1 MKRILFFILWM
12 SVFASAQTTPVLNFN
27 VPASGSNTGVWGPLL
42 NANMVQIECYLTGL
56 CVIPAESV
64 QSLSINGGPP
74 LQTSGVTG
82 VGNIVLQNSPNI
94 NNATLNGTTAA
105 GPFSTQQLTISGS
118 GMLQYG
124 STTNN
129 DGRGVL
135 TLSGGTA
142 TYTFQGT
149 YSNPPVCISDFNT
162 TGKTVSNTTLTITA
176 TGTTVGYACF
186 GGVPIVNPPFTNL
199 TLQIANNTSACSQVT
214 VPPYCTIAMPAFT
227 TTGTNTNAQ
236 TQVLAPTPGHVSQLP
251 VSNYFPANSVKL
263 NVAAIQPWFSTAT
276 GCNGH
281 PCIGY
286 TSNNPSLVA
295 QQDTMLCNEG
305 FSDISPDW
313 YGNTSS
319 QSIINNT
326 VIAEAADLAGR
337 VGSICP
343 LKMEVMIDKG
353 LITSGMVG
361 VAGCPT
367 SGGTESATIACIETV
382 LNAAYDYVDAN
393 WGRKAYYRTDA
404 GLPVTFTFIIKNA
417 WTQMGSN
424 VTADWNTIWAA
435 VKAHMSSYA
444 TSYKVYEEF
453 GNFTDGSIDG
463 AYGWPQPP
471 IFSNASPST
480 QLCWNSVTC
489 STDYYVSLYTQGQAN
504 PSRTTIGLM
513 NVGFDWS
520 NAAYNGGVPKI
531 IARQCGQI
539 FINGAAEIATAGYN
553 SGNQLPY
560 VIWATLNDYGEGTN
574 FENGVDNC
582 YRMNTP
588 TLVTNTL
595 SWTTT
600 VTDATYA
607 STSTI
612 DHWRVWYGDSS
623 TPVNLW
629 KAQDNIPVGTT
640 SLNLSTIVPTGTWS
654 IYVEM
659 VGKPLI
665 FNRMSAPVSYTH

>member
-1 MKRILFFILWM
+1 MG
-12 SVFASAQTTPVLNFN
+12 VFASAQTTPVLNFN

-42 NANMVQIECYLTGL
+42 NANMVQMECFLTANCLIPGL
-56 CVIPAESV
+56 DTAVLE
-64 QSLSINGGPP
+64 INGGAP
-74 LQTSGVTG
+74 LTTSAQTGSG
-82 VGNIVLQNSPNI
+82 NLVLQNAPTI
-94 NNATLNGTTAA
+94 NNATLNGTTAT
-105 GPFSTQQLTISGS
+105 GQMNVQQLTFTGT
-118 GMLQYG
+118 GMPQYN
-124 STTNN
+124 TTNN
-129 DGRGVL
+129 TDGRGVI
-135 TLSGGTA
+135 TLSGGTGS
-142 TYTFQGT
+142 YILQGS
-149 YSNPPVCISDFNT
+149 YSNPPICVFTPNATASSFS
-162 TGKTVSNTTLTITA
+162 GSAPSFTLNVTA
-176 TGTTVGYACF
+176 SGSTAGYICF
-186 GGVPIVNPPFTNL
+186 GGVPVSNPPFTNL
-199 TLQIANNTSACSQVT
+199 TLQTQNNTSACST
-214 VPPYCTIAMPAFT
+214 STFPSYCTIAMPAFT
-227 TTGTNTNAQ
+227 TTSSNTNAQ

-251 VSNYFPANSVKL
+251 VSNYFYSGNTIK

-286 TSNNPSLVA
+286 TSSNPSLVA

-313 YGNTSS
+313 YGNTSA
-319 QSIINNT
+319 QSVINNT

-337 VGSICP
+337 VGSSCP

-361 VAGCPT
+361 AAGCPT
-367 SGGTESATIACIETV
+367 SGGTEAATITCIENV

-393 WGRKAYYRTDA
+393 WGRKAYYRTDG

-417 WTQMGSN
+417 WTQMPSGN

-444 TSYKVYEEF
+444 TTYKVYEEF

-471 IFSNASPST
+471 VYTNGSPST

-489 STDYYVSLYTQGQAN
+489 STDYYVSLYTQGQAT

-520 NAAYNGGVPKI
+520 NASYNGGVQKI

-539 FINGAAEIATAGYN
+539 FLNGAAEIATAGYN

-560 VIWATLNDYGEGTN
+560 VIWSTLNDYGEGTN

-588 TLVTNTL
+588 TIVSNTL
-595 SWTTT
+595 SWTTI

-607 STSTI
+607 TTSTI
-612 DHWRVWYGDSS
+612 DHWRLWYGDNS

-640 SLNLSTIVPTGTWS
+640 SLNLSTIVPTGTWN

-665 FNRMSAPVSYTH
+665 FNRMSAPISYTH